1 MIGSVGSISGSIGS
15 QSLERAVRRASG
27 HYVEAIEGA
36 STSGDRPPRLAIA
49 DLRAE
54 QRSET
59 FRRHAAVPAGES
71 ASAPFV
77 AQLAA
82 LGLGD
87 AGTGERRVRRDPS
100 LIVARADAL
109 YRDGYRRVTDLEPGF
124 FGAAEY

>member
-15 QSLERAVRRASG
+15 QSLERAARRAAG

-59 FRRHAAVPAGES
+59 FRRHAAMPAGES

-87 AGTGERRVRRDPS
+87 AGTGERRVRRDSS